1 MTFADEML
9 MAYADGELDPVA
21 RAEIEAAMA
30 ADAEIAD
37 IVARHRA
44 LRARV
49 REAYAGALDTPVPA
63 RLSDLLAPPVTPVVI
78 PFRRG
83 AQPAAAT
90 VASARH
96 RGLPRWSALAAS
108 VALGLFVGLNVPR
121 GPETP
126 YRESAAGLVARGDLA
141 RVLTG
146 QLASDSGTVRIGLSF
161 RDHSGTYCRTFHMQH
176 QTPLAGLACR
186 AGTEWR
192 LQVLAAAAPEA
203 GELRAAAAMPIAVL
217 QAVDAAIDG
226 EPLDAE
232 AETAAR
238 DTGWEAPGK

>member
-1 MTFADEML
+1 MTFSDEML
-9 MAYADGELDPVA
+9 MAYADGELDPSACA
-21 RAEIEAAMA
+21 RIEAAMA
-30 ADAEIAD
+30 ADTEIAH

-49 REAYAGALDTPVPA
+49 REAYAGALDAPVPA
-63 RLSDLLAPPVTPVVI
+63 RLSDLLTTPVTPVVT
-78 PFRRG
+78 PFGRW
-83 AQPAAAT
+83 
-90 VASARH
+90 
-96 RGLPRWSALAAS
+96 GLPRWSALAAS
-108 VALGLFVGLNVPR
+108 VALGLFVGLSIPR
-121 GPETP
+121 GPEIP
-126 YRESAAGLVARGDLA
+126 YTESAVGLVARGDLA
-141 RVLTG
+141 RILNG
-146 QLASDSGTVRIGLSF
+146 RLASDSGGGTVRVGLSF

-217 QAVDAAIDG
+217 QSVDVAIDG

-232 AETAAR
+232 AEAAAR
-238 DTGWEAPGK
+238 SAGWEVPGK